1 MANATVFI
9 NKHSGRV
16 SALDLKAL
24 REEID
29 GLLKARGVEA
39 NFVVEDC
46 TSLIEA
52 VDQCRPD
59 TDYYIVIGGDG
70 TIAALRD
77 AFNEH
82 SILVFRDQDISDDA
96 QIAFSERFGPLEQM
110 LIGSQGAGTPIAILS
125 NVDPA
130 TDRIIPP
137 DDKRMV
143 RNICNEMWH
152 TDSPF
157 LEEPPSI
164 TTLRQVEGPP
174 YGGDTTWT
182 NTALAF
188 RHLSKV
194 YQDMLRP
201 LKVWMSARNNF
212 ATQNLLREGG
222 AIQFGDPEKHE
233 QGIRGTVHPLIRT
246 HPHTGEPSLYICDT
260 YAAGID
266 GMTTHEA
273 KPLIDFL
280 VQHPTQHAFTCRL
293 RWEPGMVCMWD
304 NAATMHLGPNDYD
317 GFRREMYR
325 TTIAGGVPV

>member
-1 MANATVFI
+1 MWQVRVAPCGDFDNHPFQSEHFTCEPLGAAMGAEVTGVRLPDLSDEGIESLKQALWKHKMVF
-9 NKHSGRV
+9 
-16 SALDLKAL
+16 LKGQHLTHAEH
-24 REEID
+24 EEFSRRLGPFAVD
-29 GLLKARGVEA
+29 AYTQGVEGHRDVHPIIKEA
-39 NFVVEDC
+39 DEV
-46 TSLIEA
+46 TPSLF
-52 VDQCRPD
+52 
-59 TDYYIVIGGDG
+59 GGG
-70 TIAALRD
+70 
-77 AFNEH
+77 
-82 SILVFRDQDISDDA
+82 
-96 QIAFSERFGPLEQM
+96 
-110 LIGSQGAGTPIAILS
+110 
-125 NVDPA
+125 
-130 TDRIIPP
+130 
-137 DDKRMV
+137 
-143 RNICNEMWH
+143 WH

-280 VQHPTQHAFTCRL
+280 VQHTTQHAFTCRL